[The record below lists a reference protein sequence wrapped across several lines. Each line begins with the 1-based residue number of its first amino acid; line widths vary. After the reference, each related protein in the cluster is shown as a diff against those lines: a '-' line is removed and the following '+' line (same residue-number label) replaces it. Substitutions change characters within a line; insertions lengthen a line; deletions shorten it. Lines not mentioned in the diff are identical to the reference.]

1 MLDSRVPRYLGLYIG
16 APRGLTVSPFHS
28 HSRAT
33 ETSFAYG
40 ERETLNVRNL
50 KYKLLDYPLQ
60 VAL

>member
-33 ETSFAYG
+33 ETPFAL
-40 ERETLNVRNL
+40 RTLRFSTFSNL
-50 KYKLLDYPLQ
+50 K
-60 VAL
+60 